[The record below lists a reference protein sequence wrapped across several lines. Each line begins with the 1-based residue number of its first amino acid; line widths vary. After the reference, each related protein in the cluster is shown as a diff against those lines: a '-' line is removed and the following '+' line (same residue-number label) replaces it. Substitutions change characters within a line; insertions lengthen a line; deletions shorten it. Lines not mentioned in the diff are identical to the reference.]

1 MLSKLTKI
9 VPSALPDNK
18 SCSSPSTAI
27 AVNDCGKTRFCR
39 RVPVTKSHILQ
50 VPSSEHETRTELK
63 LPEVV
68 NRPVMAELCS
78 EEEHKGAGKFPKSAM
93 SSKLPRNPLETPYI
107 YIYSFSRDFLNKH
120 HFMVKVTCID
130 VKGKEHNLQFK
141 IRKRACFV

>member
-93 SSKLPRNPLETPYI
+93 SNHRPNGDHTI
-107 YIYSFSRDFLNKH
+107 I
-120 HFMVKVTCID
+120 
-130 VKGKEHNLQFK
+130 
-141 IRKRACFV
+141 